1 MPTEPQPVTLAE
13 VVNRAVDVTDPDAQD
28 PAIAALQERF
38 EDADEPVTAV
48 TDSLEERL
56 ADAIEGADVEL
67 DDPAVAVTGA
77 VIQYLARRRD
87 ELDAD
92 ADAILRLAVR
102 AEWRGDPPTAVAD
115 WLSDRGVEA

>member
-77 VIQYLARRRD
+77 VIQ
-87 ELDAD
+87 
-92 ADAILRLAVR
+92 
-102 AEWRGDPPTAVAD
+102 
-115 WLSDRGVEA
+115 